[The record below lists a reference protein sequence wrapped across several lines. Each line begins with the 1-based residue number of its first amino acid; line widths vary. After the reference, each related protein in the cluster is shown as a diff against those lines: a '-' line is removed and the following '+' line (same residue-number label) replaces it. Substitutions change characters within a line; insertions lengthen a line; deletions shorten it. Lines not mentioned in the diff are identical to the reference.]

1 MQSMNSDMTYETSTL
16 DLKAVSRLANLV
28 AKHLYGGDVLELVG
42 DLGTGKTT
50 FVQLLLEGLGY
61 DGDASSP
68 TFTVHRRYPITDG
81 KQVHHLDFYR
91 IGGQDVVTQEVQEL
105 MGQPGEIVCIEWA
118 DQGAGELPK
127 KRLRIELEYGES
139 QDERVVKV
147 GDIGG
152 DYPGLI
158 QELQNVFGT

>member
-1 MQSMNSDMTYETSTL
+1 M
-16 DLKAVSRLANLV
+16 
-28 AKHLYGGDVLELVG
+28 LELVG
-42 DLGTGKTT
+42 DLGAGKTT
-50 FVQLLLEGLGY
+50 FVQLLLKGLGY

-68 TFTVHRRYPITDG
+68 TFTVHRRYPITSG

-105 MGQPGEIVCIEWA
+105 MGQLDEIVCIEWA
-118 DQGAGELPK
+118 DQGAGELPE

-139 QDERVVKV
+139 QDQRVVKV
-147 GDIGG
+147 SDVGG